1 MACPGLSPLPLKYP
15 GSGLMDSEHHT
26 LLIKTRALIET
37 TRYEILQLREEIQSA
52 WNTIDRSQRL
62 LSRTEPSTPRI
73 ASVRREAR
81 ARQ

>member
-1 MACPGLSPLPLKYP
+1 
-15 GSGLMDSEHHT
+15 MDSEHHS

-37 TRYEILQLREEIQSA
+37 TRYEISQLREEIASA

>member
-1 MACPGLSPLPLKYP
+1 
-15 GSGLMDSEHHT
+15 MDSEHHS

-37 TRYEILQLREEIQSA
+37 TRYEISQLREEIRSA

>member
-1 MACPGLSPLPLKYP
+1 
-15 GSGLMDSEHHT
+15 MDSEHHS

-37 TRYEILQLREEIQSA
+37 IRYEISQLREEIASA

>member
-1 MACPGLSPLPLKYP
+1 
-15 GSGLMDSEHHT
+15 MDSEHHA

-37 TRYEILQLREEIQSA
+37 TRHEILQLREEIASA

-73 ASVRREAR
+73 ASLQREAR